1 MNSARQRILNS
12 FKQGHVLKRYDEMPM
27 KQRDI
32 LTKQL
37 EYFEF
42 DMIDLVSQS
51 NQIKWYILFF
61 HVILLFAF
69 SFACQ
74 PDLCKRSLFC

>member
-61 HVILLFAF
+61 HRFFSKGKNGKNKEFYLF
-69 SFACQ
+69 
-74 PDLCKRSLFC
+74 